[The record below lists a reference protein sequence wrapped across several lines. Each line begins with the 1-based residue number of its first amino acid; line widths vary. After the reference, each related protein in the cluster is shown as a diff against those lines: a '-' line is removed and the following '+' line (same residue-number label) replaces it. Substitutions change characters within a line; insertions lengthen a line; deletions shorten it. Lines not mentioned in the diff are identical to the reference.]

1 MSTDINQALGVSP
14 TPQPPSGS
22 SQPGKYEYLKKI
34 ANTLAIIG
42 WITGGVLFL
51 SGLGLATATASRYGG
66 SGGLAFVVIL
76 LYLFLA
82 VLCVI
87 AFLAQAG
94 VIKVLIDIEQNTR
107 K

>member
-14 TPQPPSGS
+14 APQPPSGS
-22 SQPGKYEYLKKI
+22 SQPGKYDYLKKI
-34 ANTLAIIG
+34 ANTLAVIG

-51 SGLGLATATASRYGG
+51 AGIGLATATSSRYGG
-66 SGGLAFVVIL
+66 SGGLSFIVIL
-76 LYLFLA
+76 LYLFAAL
-82 VLCVI
+82 LCVI

-94 VIKVLIDIEQNTR
+94 IIKVLIDIEQNTR